1 MIKIGQLILNGG
13 TYNGKRIVSPEW
25 IEQTIKFHITTN
37 NALEFGPGYGY
48 CWWFGQYIKGNYAF
62 ALGYGG
68 QFIIVVPNLNLVV
81 TATNNWNVLTDTIAN
96 NDLFETLSLIMN
108 NIIPAFN

>member
-1 MIKIGQLILNGG
+1 MPWSLGPDTVIAGG
-13 TYNGKRIVSPEW
+13 LANTLKAIM
-25 IEQTIKFHITTN
+25 
-37 NALEFGPGYGY
+37 L
-48 CWWFGQYIKGNYAF
+48 F